1 MVELLRWA
9 VEDAEYLTSRP
20 MRYPGGIAVLPEW
33 TIEALADWNLVK
45 LEPDPKSRSGAIRF
59 IGFSASAGRVVTVI
73 AKRDSDGVLHGI
85 NAWPATGA
93 DVRIYR
99 GGVEYGGKS

>member
-1 MVELLRWA
+1 MMEILRWA

-20 MRYPGGIAVLPEW
+20 TRYPGGIADLPEW
-33 TIEALADWNLVK
+33 TTEALTDWNLVE
-45 LEPDPKSRSGAIRF
+45 LEPDPKSRTGAARF

-85 NAWPATGA
+85 NAWPATGV

-99 GGVEYGGKS
+99 GDVEHG